1 MSKFCRQFQFNGKMS
16 REMDLLFIFLAIS
29 LIFSHTAAD
38 PVEDKQALLD
48 FLQNIPHPHSLSWNQ
63 SSSLCKNWTGVLC
76 NSDNSRVIELRLPGV
91 GLRGPIPPN
100 TLSRLSAIQIISLR
114 SNAISGPFPSDFSKL
129 FNLSTLNL
137 QYNKFSG
144 PLPLDFSGWEN
155 LAILDLSN
163 NGFNGSIPS
172 SISKLAPLI
181 ALNLA
186 NNSLSGEI
194 PDLNNPSLQ
203 QISLANNS
211 LTGSV
216 PKSLQRFPSSDFSG
230 NNLTMESA
238 LPPAFPVQPPTVQP
252 SKKKHTKLSDAA
264 ILGIVICGCVL
275 VFVVVAVFMMLRCS
289 NGGGKSR
296 PVKQKKKEVSLKKE
310 VSIKDKNEK
319 LVFFEGNDLAFNL
332 EDLLRASAEVLG
344 KGTFG
349 TTYKAALEDA
359 STVVVKRL
367 KEVSVGKRDFEQLLE
382 VHGNIKHE
390 NVVALRAYYY
400 SKDEK
405 LVVYDYFDQGSVS
418 TLLHGM
424 LNLSGWLLF
433 VEFS

>member
-1 MSKFCRQFQFNGKMS
+1 
-16 REMDLLFIFLAIS
+16 MDLFFIFLAIS

-48 FLQNIPHPHSLSWNQ
+48 FLQNISHPHSLNWNQ
-63 SSSLCKNWTGVLC
+63 SSSLCTNWTGVFC
-76 NSDNSRVIELRLPGV
+76 NSDHSRVTGLRLPGV
-91 GLRGPIPPN
+91 GLSGPIPPN
-100 TLSRLSAIQIISLR
+100 TLSRLSAIQVISLR

-129 FNLSTLNL
+129 LNLTALNL
-137 QYNKFSG
+137 QHNKFSG
-144 PLPLDFSGWEN
+144 SLPLNFSVWNN
-155 LAILDLSN
+155 LSIIDLSN
-163 NGFNGSIPS
+163 NRFNGSIPS
-172 SISKLAPLI
+172 SISNLTHLI

-194 PDLNNPSLQ
+194 PDLNIPSLQ
-203 QISLANNS
+203 QISLANNN
-211 LTGSV
+211 LTGNL
-216 PKSLQRFPSSDFSG
+216 PKSLQRFPSSAFSG
-230 NNLTMESA
+230 NNLTLENA
-238 LPPAFPVQPPTVQP
+238 LPPAFPVQPPNVQP
-252 SKKKHTKLSDAA
+252 SKKKTTKLSEAA

-275 VFVVVAVFMMLRCS
+275 VFVVIAVFMMLCCS
-289 NGGGKSR
+289 NGGGKGG
-296 PVKQKKKEVSLKKE
+296 PVKQKKKDVSFKKE

-319 LVFFEGNDLAFNL
+319 LVFYEGNNLAFNL

-367 KEVSVGKRDFEQLLE
+367 KEVSVGKREFEQHME
-382 VHGNIKHE
+382 VLGNIKHE

-405 LVVYDYFDQGSVS
+405 LTVSDYYDQGSVS
-418 TLLHGM
+418 ALLHGM
-424 LNLSGWLLF
+424 LPSLSGCFLLN
-433 VEFS
+433 SLD